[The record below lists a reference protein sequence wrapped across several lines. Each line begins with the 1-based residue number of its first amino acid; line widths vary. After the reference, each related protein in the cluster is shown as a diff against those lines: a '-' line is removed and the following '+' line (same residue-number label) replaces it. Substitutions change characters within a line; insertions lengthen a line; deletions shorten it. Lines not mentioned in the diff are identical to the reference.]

1 VLPCFRSP
9 LLRHGW
15 PWLTE
20 PYGFLRREAQREG
33 RYTFLRELPVLGP
46 ALLTGEPEVISEIVH
61 HPQLDAG
68 RGIVGLRSILGDDS
82 LIMLDG
88 AEHVA
93 RRALVSPALR
103 GAALDR
109 YSTMMLEVT
118 REHVRRLP
126 GVFSGHA
133 LLHDV
138 SLHAIA
144 RVMFGSDPEIVAL
157 AVLRIERFLRSLQSP
172 LMLFLRPLQ
181 LDLGWASPWGR
192 ALRHREALRAL
203 CRERMGGGEGLVS
216 ELAEQAPQLDREV
229 LITEVLALLLFGHD
243 TGAAQM
249 AWALAHLL
257 QHGQAER
264 ASQEPAWL
272 EACLRES
279 MRLCPVV
286 VHLTRVA
293 RAPVSLA
300 GHDLPADSRICPS
313 AWLAQHN
320 PALWPD
326 PEHFDPTRF
335 VGKPVSPHA
344 WFPFGLGRRVC
355 VGMPFVMRQMQL
367 VLGTL
372 LQEARLSL
380 APGYR
385 PEPVRQMVL
394 VVPSRGC
401 PLVRAS

>member
-1 VLPCFRSP
+1 VLHPI
-9 LLRHGW
+9 LRHGW
-15 PWLTE
+15 PWLTD

-33 RYTFLRELPVLGP
+33 RYTFRRELPVLGP
-46 ALLTGEPEVISEIVH
+46 ALLTGEPEVVSEIVN

-88 AEHVA
+88 PAHTA

-103 GAALDR
+103 GSVLDR
-109 YSTMMLEVT
+109 YSAMMLEVT

-126 GVFSGHA
+126 GAFSGHE
-133 LLHDV
+133 LLHQV
-138 SLHAIA
+138 SLQAIA
-144 RVMFGSDPEIVAL
+144 RVMFGEDASVVEL
-157 AVLRIERFLRSLQSP
+157 AVQRIERFLRSVQSP

-181 LDLGWASPWGR
+181 VDLGWASPWGR

-203 CRERMGGGEGLVS
+203 CRERMGLGAGLVS
-216 ELAEQAPQLDREV
+216 ELAEQAPELDREV
-229 LITEVLALLLFGHD
+229 LITEILALLLLGHD

-264 ASQEPAWL
+264 AAADGRWL

-293 RAPVSLA
+293 REPVQI
-300 GHDLPADSRICPS
+300 GGFDIPEGGRVCPS

-320 PALWPD
+320 PQLWPE
-326 PEHFDPTRF
+326 PEHFDPGRF
-335 VGKPVSPHA
+335 LQGPVPAHA
-344 WFPFGLGRRVC
+344 WFPFGLGRRIC

-372 LQEARLSL
+372 LQEARLAL

-385 PEPVRQMVL
+385 PEPARQMVL

-401 PLVRAS
+401 PLVRAA